1 MRQAAQITMA
11 HLQLGAEQAGLAEEA
26 EMQTERVW
34 AAVAQ
39 QLRRCSTQLNTN
51 RHAGIELKVAR

>member
-26 EMQTERVW
+26 EMQTEHVYATKHRSSTH
-34 AAVAQ
+34 AAD
-39 QLRRCSTQLNTN
+39 
-51 RHAGIELKVAR
+51 RH